1 MKSILFLRHAK
12 SSWGSPGT
20 ADHERPLNGRGK
32 AAAEAMAAH
41 IAALE
46 APPPD
51 LILCSTATRSRQALT
66 PLLDRLV
73 PAPTT
78 LIETGLYLA
87 SEDSLLERLQA
98 LQAKVGRVLVIG
110 HNDGMWELAT
120 ALAGKGPA
128 ALLASLAEKYPTG
141 ALAVLDAPIERW
153 PDLATGQ
160 ATLTSFVCP
169 RELGEDGQ

>member
-98 LQAKVGRVLVIG
+98 L
-110 HNDGMWELAT
+110 
-120 ALAGKGPA
+120 
-128 ALLASLAEKYPTG
+128 
-141 ALAVLDAPIERW
+141 
-153 PDLATGQ
+153 
-160 ATLTSFVCP
+160 
-169 RELGEDGQ
+169 